1 MIENN
6 IDPKFSLPVYVLVS
20 PARNEAA
27 FIAKTIETVAGQTV
41 LPAKWVIVNDG
52 STDNTQSIV
61 EQYMAKYDWIE
72 LVNRPVRQERN
83 FAAKVHAFNVGQE
96 RDKDIPDELTANVD
110 ADVALDE
117 DHFEFLLNK
126 FKENPRLG
134 VAGKIFRGEGGGR

>member
-1 MIENN
+1 MR
-6 IDPKFSLPVYVLVS
+6 SQSTLPPYILIT
-20 PARNEAA
+20 PARNEEA
-27 FIAKTIETVAGQTV
+27 FIKKTLDSVSQQTFPP
-41 LPAKWVIVNDG
+41 LKWVIVNDG

-61 EQYMAKYDWIE
+61 EQYTAKYDWIE

-96 RDKDIPDELTANVD
+96 RVKDIPYEIIANLD
-110 ADVALDE
+110 ADVALDP

-134 VAGKIFRGEGGGR
+134 VAGTIFR